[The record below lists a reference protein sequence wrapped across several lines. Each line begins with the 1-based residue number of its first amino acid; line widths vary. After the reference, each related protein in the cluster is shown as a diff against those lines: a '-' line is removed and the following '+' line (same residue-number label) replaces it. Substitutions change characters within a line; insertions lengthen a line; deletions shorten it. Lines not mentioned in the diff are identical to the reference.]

1 MWRMKVSVVS
11 VVVLG
16 ALLFGAVVAY
26 AGWGWNAKV
35 SIEGT
40 MVSTSWSVD
49 DVTGAKGYH
58 AEITVAVPSS
68 TDAKIIKMAP
78 TENVKLID
86 GGSCSD
92 GVVTAVVTYV
102 VTSVGGDG
110 TDVSVSVDRVGRGNE
125 HYGDGTGALEHP
137 ISVKVRVA
145 GECNG

>member
-58 AEITVAVPSS
+58 AEITVAVPSG
-68 TDAKIIKMAP
+68 TDVNVIKTAP
-78 TENVKLID
+78 TENVVVID

-110 TDVSVSVDRVGRGNE
+110 TDVSVSVDRVGHGNE
-125 HYGDGTGALEHP
+125 HYGHGTGVLGEP
-137 ISVKVRVA
+137 ISVNVTVD
-145 GECNG
+145 GECNS